1 VRFFDPDRPKQPSGV
16 PALRLDGA
24 ALPTISVLPV
34 AEGQVRLSVWLR
46 ELDSGHPNS
55 FSGKHIILPTNQLRD
70 FFDCYTMDPEETL
83 AAYFGWEDRK
93 PWQDRKPTVKPSPR
107 PAPALSAELTAAAQA
122 FADLF

>member
-1 VRFFDPDRPKQPSGV
+1 MRFFATDRPRQANGNL
-16 PALRLDGA
+16 ALRLDGA

-46 ELDSGHPNS
+46 ELDSGQINS
-55 FSGKHIILPTNQLRD
+55 FSGKHITLPTNQLRD

-83 AAYFGWEDRK
+83 AAYFGWHDRK
-93 PWQDRKPTVKPSPR
+93 PWAAPRPTPKPTPR
-107 PAPALSAELTAAAQA
+107 APAALSADLDAQTKA